1 MAKESNKTVVY
12 SALEVANICGVV
24 NQTAINWIRNGYLS
38 AFSTP
43 GGQYRVYQ
51 DNLINFMTERKMR
64 IPTDLMEAGD
74 IDGIGRTILIVDDDK
89 GLNSVMAKYLQKD
102 LGNVQ
107 VFQAYDGF
115 EAGAL
120 LADKKPRCVI
130 MDLNIPGIDGFNLC
144 SKIRDSNDFGKPQ
157 VYVITALTDEGIEK
171 RVKDLG
177 ATEFFQKPIEMKE
190 LADKIRKYSGF

>member
-1 MAKESNKTVVY
+1 MSKDLNKTVVY

-64 IPTDLMEAGD
+64 IPADLMKDGD
-74 IDGIGRTILIVDDDK
+74 VDNVSRSILIVEDEK
-89 GLNSVMAKYLQKD
+89 GLNSVIANYLEEK
-102 LGNVQ
+102 LGDVQ

-157 VYVITALTDEGIEK
+157 VYVITSLTDEGIEK
-171 RVKDLG
+171 KVKDLG
-177 ATEFFQKPIEMKE
+177 ATEFFQKPIDMED
-190 LADKIRKYSGF
+190 LADKIKKYSGF